1 MKLFSNTIEKDL
13 EEIISMIESG
23 EDLLF
28 INPNKDKFLVA
39 REELNNKY
47 ATSLNFN
54 DCSISAFDIDEEVLD
69 IFKNATCYTDFKYKL
84 EIYE

>member
-1 MKLFSNTIEKDL
+1 MKLVSKEIKKDL
-13 EEIISMIESG
+13 DEIIYKIESG

-28 INPNKDKFLVA
+28 INLNKEKFLVA

-47 ATSLNFN
+47 ATSLNCN
-54 DCSISAFDIDEEVLD
+54 DCSISTFDIDAEVLD
-69 IFKNATCYTDFKYKL
+69 MFKNATCYTDFKYKI

>member
-1 MKLFSNTIEKDL
+1 MKLFSKEIEKDL
-13 EEIISMIESG
+13 DEIIYKIESG

-28 INPNKDKFLVA
+28 INPNKEKFLVA

-47 ATSLNFN
+47 ATSLNCN
-54 DCSISAFDIDEEVLD
+54 DCSISTFDIDAEVLD
-69 IFKNATCYTDFKYKL
+69 IFKNAACYTDFKYKI